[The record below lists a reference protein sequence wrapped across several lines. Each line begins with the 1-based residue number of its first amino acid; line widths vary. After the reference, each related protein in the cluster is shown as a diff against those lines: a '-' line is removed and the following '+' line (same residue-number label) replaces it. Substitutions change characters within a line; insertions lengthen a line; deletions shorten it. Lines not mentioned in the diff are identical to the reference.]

1 MLIGIDSVDLM
12 DGAELSDNVVFGLLA
27 GTTIVRG
34 PLGTVYTIVVRGR
47 RLCCISTDE
56 KTIGAELGSGGF
68 NGSISVDLNRPKK
81 GVRRF
86 LQQERMSDRR

>member
-1 MLIGIDSVDLM
+1 MLIGIDSVDLV
-12 DGAELSDNVVFGLLA
+12 DGAELSDNVVFGLA

-56 KTIGAELGSGGF
+56 KTIGAGLCSG
-68 NGSISVDLNRPKK
+68 GSISVDLNRPKK

-86 LQQERMSDRR
+86 PQQERMSDIR